1 MQTNKDFQQ
10 HQGLLNGIGQVYFTP
25 TIITSVLFL
34 IAISVESL
42 PLSALTLF
50 GAASSYVFAYCSRKP
65 IDNINNGMYAL
76 NGALVALFIGNIF
89 GITPVLVIVTFL
101 GALFTVPIATV
112 VFGFK
117 KYLGYTSAFVITS
130 WLIYVA
136 QWSLDLTVF
145 SPSVDEQTP
154 HIHTATNLEIH
165 LPPFIVTMLKG
176 VSQVSF
182 VNNTWTGLI
191 ILVAIMLNN
200 IRNAIW
206 VVLAVA
212 ISTLFSEVIG
222 ADSELIAQGLY
233 GYNAV
238 LATLALILYP
248 RVSWGWAILGGVLSC
263 LVTLIFHTLNL
274 LPLTAPF
281 ILSTWVM
288 VYLSSKQHT

>member
-1 MQTNKDFQQ
+1 
-10 HQGLLNGIGQVYFTP
+10 
-25 TIITSVLFL
+25 
-34 IAISVESL
+34 
-42 PLSALTLF
+42 
-50 GAASSYVFAYCSRKP
+50 
-65 IDNINNGMYAL
+65 
-76 NGALVALFIGNIF
+76 
-89 GITPVLVIVTFL
+89 
-101 GALFTVPIATV
+101 
-112 VFGFK
+112 
-117 KYLGYTSAFVITS
+117 
-130 WLIYVA
+130 
-136 QWSLDLTVF
+136 
-145 SPSVDEQTP
+145 
-154 HIHTATNLEIH
+154 
-165 LPPFIVTMLKG
+165 MLKG

-212 ISTLFSEVIG
+212 ISTLFSEGIG
-222 ADSELIAQGLY
+222 ADGELIAQGLY